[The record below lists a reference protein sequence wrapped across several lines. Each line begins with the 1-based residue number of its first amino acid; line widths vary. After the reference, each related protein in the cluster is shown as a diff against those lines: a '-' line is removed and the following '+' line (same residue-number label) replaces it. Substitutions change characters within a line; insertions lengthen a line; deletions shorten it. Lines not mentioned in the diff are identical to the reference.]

1 MKSPA
6 EWSEPELL
14 ELIHLKQEEGLQ
26 LDFKRAESLDSA
38 DKKKMEISKDVSAFA
53 NSAGG
58 AIIYGMAESTSQP
71 HYAEKL
77 SPVEPSKYSKE
88 WLEQIIN
95 SRIQPRIQGLVI
107 NSVALNSSHP
117 GKCAYIACVPQ
128 STTAH
133 QASDHRY
140 YKRHN
145 FESVPME
152 DYEVRQTMDRASRPA
167 YSTKLFP
174 TQMSDRDGRRFF
186 QLGCTIQ
193 NISEI
198 LGRDVSAVLYL
209 PKHVICQPD
218 NYELSVEGITYSRV
232 PGTWGVTSHESRTAI
247 DIHPIT
253 PYNVFFQREL
263 AVTSVPSLTPLRA
276 MIRVYD
282 QFGLALTSKV
292 MLATPGL
299 ETVSVQDVP
308 PLGMV
313 RQSQISEF

>member
-1 MKSPA
+1 
-6 EWSEPELL
+6 
-14 ELIHLKQEEGLQ
+14 
-26 LDFKRAESLDSA
+26 
-38 DKKKMEISKDVSAFA
+38 
-53 NSAGG
+53 
-58 AIIYGMAESTSQP
+58 
-71 HYAEKL
+71 
-77 SPVEPSKYSKE
+77 
-88 WLEQIIN
+88 
-95 SRIQPRIQGLVI
+95 
-107 NSVALNSSHP
+107 
-117 GKCAYIACVPQ
+117 
-128 STTAH
+128 
-133 QASDHRY
+133 
-140 YKRHN
+140 
-145 FESVPME
+145 ME